1 MSTNTAPAFNELE
14 AAAQAVIAAL
24 KTMPEFSGAKILVI
38 GGLGLWKY
46 LRQYRTTEDVDFLI
60 TVQGAPKA
68 VKDKLLAMPSSPFQQ
83 RAQDFVFKA
92 PNGKQIQID
101 MTPDWQSP
109 YVPPTAIP
117 ISDVQPGFL
126 PYISELDLLVFKIN
140 CCGLRPTAVKKIR
153 DANDARTLL
162 EDIRSHRIF
171 NRPPH
176 DDFVTE
182 QMDMHLVWTAGRVFL
197 KPIPR
202 FLLKPGFWTVY
213 LVCADG
219 RRQILRQRALGFL
232 YSYAALLSHE
242 SDFRIA
248 KDEYLLPPE
257 VLWSARRILVEQLDM
272 ERVYPNVDRRFIH
285 GELRLSRLNKLYSL
299 YKTPLRGYM
308 ARCDQYGSFFH
319 DCFVWAS
326 DCSLACYT

>member
-1 MSTNTAPAFNELE
+1 
-14 AAAQAVIAAL
+14 
-24 KTMPEFSGAKILVI
+24 
-38 GGLGLWKY
+38 
-46 LRQYRTTEDVDFLI
+46 
-60 TVQGAPKA
+60 
-68 VKDKLLAMPSSPFQQ
+68 
-83 RAQDFVFKA
+83 
-92 PNGKQIQID
+92 
-101 MTPDWQSP
+101 
-109 YVPPTAIP
+109 
-117 ISDVQPGFL
+117 
-126 PYISELDLLVFKIN
+126 
-140 CCGLRPTAVKKIR
+140 
-153 DANDARTLL
+153 
-162 EDIRSHRIF
+162 
-171 NRPPH
+171 
-176 DDFVTE
+176 
-182 QMDMHLVWTAGRVFL
+182 MHLVWTAGRVFL

-299 YKTPLRGYM
+299 YKTPLRGSIRVFNDAPQFTHFAIKHLAGWCAGKASLSDDGL
-308 ARCDQYGSFFH
+308 ARVTKLSPETAWNARD
-319 DCFVWAS
+319 
-326 DCSLACYT
+326 SLA